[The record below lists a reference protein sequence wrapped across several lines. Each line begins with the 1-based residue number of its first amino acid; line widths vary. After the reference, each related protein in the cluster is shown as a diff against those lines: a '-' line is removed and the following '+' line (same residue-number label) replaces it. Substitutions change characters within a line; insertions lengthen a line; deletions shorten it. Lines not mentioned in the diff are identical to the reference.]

1 MASYERLAALD
12 RFFLDI
18 ERYNTHMHVAGTMLF
33 EAGPLR
39 TTDGGINVNRI
50 RRYVEARLHLI
61 PRYRQRLAY
70 IPVENHPV
78 WVDDDR
84 MNIQYHV
91 RHTSLPRPGS
101 RRQLKRLTARI
112 MSQQLD
118 RGKPLW
124 ELWVVEG
131 LRTDH
136 FAIITKTHHCM
147 VDGLS
152 GVDLMTVLLSAV
164 PQEQAEPA
172 PVWHPQPAPSAYEM
186 LRDEAWRRVTMP
198 LDVVGFARHLAAQPR
213 QVCTRIGDGLSGL
226 AQALGEGFR
235 GASDTPLNRTIG
247 SYRRFDWTM
256 FDLGAV
262 KSVKNAL
269 GGTVND
275 VVLATVAGAIGRF
288 FEQRGVTYK
297 QQEEMDFRTFCPV
310 SVRSNADR
318 GRLGNQVSGMLV
330 SLPIAE
336 RDPARRLR
344 AIADTT
350 AHIKESKQA
359 LGAEVLA
366 AVSEFTV
373 PVLLSLGAR
382 LATRARTY
390 NAIVTNVP
398 GPQIPLYLLDARLVA
413 AYPLVPLF
421 VNQGLGIALLSYNG
435 KLCWGF
441 NADWELIPDLRD
453 FARAVRES
461 FDELLA
467 ASASAT
473 GARPRPGG
481 ATGGDGRSAPDDQRD
496 AQPSPPSAGS

>member
-12 RFFLDI
+12 RFFLDV
-18 ERYNTHMHVAGTMLF
+18 ERNNTHMHVAGAMLF

-39 TTDGGINVNRI
+39 TADGGIDINRI

-70 IPVENHPV
+70 IPLENHPV

-147 VDGLS
+147 VDGIS
-152 GVDLMTVLLSAV
+152 GVDLMTVLLSPT
-164 PQEQAEPA
+164 PQEHAEPA
-172 PVWHPQPAPSAYEM
+172 PAWHPQPAPSGYE
-186 LRDEAWRRVTMP
+186 LVRDEVWRRVTMP
-198 LDVVGFARHLAAQPR
+198 LDVVGFTRHLAARPR
-213 QVCTRIGDGLSGL
+213 QVCARVAESVTGL
-226 AQALGEGFR
+226 AQALGEGFH
-235 GASDTPLNRTIG
+235 GASETPLNRTIG

-256 FDLGAV
+256 FDLAAV
-262 KSVKNAL
+262 KAVKNAL

-288 FEQRGVTYK
+288 FEQRGVTRR
-297 QQEEMDFRTFCPV
+297 QQEEMDFRVFCPV
-310 SVRSNADR
+310 SVRSSADR

-330 SLPIAE
+330 ALPVAE

-350 AHIKESKQA
+350 AHVKDSKQA

-382 LATRARTY
+382 LATRARAY
-390 NAIVTNVP
+390 NVIVTNVP
-398 GPQIPLYLLDARLVA
+398 GPQLPLYLLEARLVA
-413 AYPLVPLF
+413 GYPLVPLF

-441 NADWELIPDLRD
+441 NADWELMPDLRD
-453 FARAVRES
+453 FVRAIRDS
-461 FDELLA
+461 FDEVTLA
-467 ASASAT
+467 AGCGVST
-473 GARPRPGG
+473 RLGG
-481 ATGGDGRSAPDDQRD
+481 AAAHENGSGSDGHPDAR
-496 AQPSPPSAGS
+496 PSPPPSGS